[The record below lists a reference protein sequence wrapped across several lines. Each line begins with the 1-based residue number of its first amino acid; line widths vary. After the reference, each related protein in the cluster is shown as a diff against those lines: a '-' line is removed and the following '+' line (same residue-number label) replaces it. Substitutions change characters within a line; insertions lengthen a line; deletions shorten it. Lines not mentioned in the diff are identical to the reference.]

1 MVVAMSD
8 ATSEEMPTPVR
19 IRSALTSL
27 AEDADLSKRE
37 LVERV
42 AHREDVDEENVREAL
57 GALVSAGEVYLV
69 GDGDQAE
76 VRRT

>member
-1 MVVAMSD
+1 MIPMTD
-8 ATSEEMPTPVR
+8 TPSEKMPKPLR
-19 IRSALTSL
+19 IQSALTST

-42 AHREDVDEENVREAL
+42 AHQEEAPVEAVRNSLHE
-57 GALVSAGEVYLV
+57 LVRSGEVYLV